1 MYFDFIIEEA
11 LEMFLGGLIFG
22 LGAIFAML
30 SVNEIVNFI
39 KSQRKKKLEKRL
51 SEVQNGAKSNNA

>member
-1 MYFDFIIEEA
+1 MYFDFILEEA

-22 LGAIFAML
+22 LGAIIAML

-39 KSQRKKKLEKRL
+39 KSQRKKKLEKR
-51 SEVQNGAKSNNA
+51 KD